1 MKKYFIVIILIFL
14 LAVAG
19 LFLGKNNQSKIK
31 KIYFKDKLLTV
42 EVADTPSLRTQ
53 GLSGRKEMAQDHG
66 MLFIFEKEEVY
77 SFWMKDM
84 HFPLDFI
91 WIRDDV
97 VADISKNVPVPETD
111 DERFLPTYTSS
122 VPVDKVLEINAGI
135 ANELGIKVGDKVTF
149 NI

>member
-111 DERFLPTYTSS
+111 DERFLPTYTPS